1 MITKIRWKR
10 QSKQVA
16 TFLVLF
22 KSLFLPQTFALVKYS
37 KEIKVGLFAVV
48 GILLLI
54 AGYNF
59 LKGFNPLSTYNKY
72 YVVYDNV
79 NGIVKSTQVTI
90 NGLKV
95 GQVQSIGML
104 ENGDPTKL
112 LVTLFVESSIKLPFG
127 TTAAITSQGL
137 LGSTDI
143 VIVPAEGTS
152 IYQNKDTLV
161 AKYEESLQGAIQKIV
176 DPIKEKSEKV
186 LITLDNMLNSM
197 NKIFDS
203 TGSKR
208 LESSIDDFS
217 GTMKNMRNI
226 TARFDK
232 LTADEYASLKGMLEN
247 INSITHNLKANNES
261 IAKALKNIGKI
272 TDSIA
277 ASDLSATINHTRDV
291 MKTFNTTLEKVNRG
305 EGSLGKLANDTALYN
320 HIDKTTVEL
329 QALLKDMQEYPG
341 RYFSVSV
348 FGGAKRATKESK
360 KREADKNR
368 K

>member
-1 MITKIRWKR
+1 
-10 QSKQVA
+10 
-16 TFLVLF
+16 
-22 KSLFLPQTFALVKYS
+22 VKYS
-37 KEIKVGLFAVV
+37 KEIKVGFFAVI
-48 GILLLI
+48 GILLLLG
-54 AGYNF
+54 GYNF

-72 YVVYDNV
+72 FVVYNNV

-95 GQVQSIGML
+95 GQVESIDML
-104 ENGDPTKL
+104 TEGDPTKL
-112 LVTLFVESSIKLPFG
+112 LVTLFVESSIKLPEG
-127 TTAAITSQGL
+127 TTASIASQGI

-143 VIVPAEGTS
+143 VIIPAEGTS
-152 IYQNKDTLV
+152 YYQNKDTLV

-208 LESSIDDFS
+208 LESSIDNFS
-217 GTMKNMRNI
+217 GTMQNVRNI
-226 TARFDK
+226 TARFDQ
-232 LTADEYASLKGMLEN
+232 LTAEEYSSLKGMLQNMEA
-247 INSITHNLKANNES
+247 ITHNLKANNETIS
-261 IAKALKNIGKI
+261 KALKNISMI
-272 TDSIA
+272 SDSVA
-277 ASDLSATINHTRDV
+277 AADLTATINHTRDV
-291 MKTFNTTLEKVNRG
+291 MKSFNTTLEKINSG
-305 EGSLGKLANDTALYN
+305 EGSLGKLANDTSLYN

-348 FGGAKRATKESK
+348 FGGSKRAEKETK
-360 KREADKNR
+360 KRDNEKKAK
-368 K
+368 